1 MPKPVTI
8 KDVAR
13 AAKVSAKTVSRVVS
27 GRGYASSET
36 RRRVNAVIQ
45 RLGYAPNRI
54 ASSMVTGRTMALGM
68 VVPDVSYSFFSEIVL
83 GAERI
88 ATDAGYT
95 LILCNT
101 AENLEREKKT
111 LQFLHEARVD
121 GVLMAG
127 ARLPDSDL
135 LVTLARHSA
144 IVSIN
149 HPVPSDLGGNVRSDH
164 AKGIAMSIEHLL
176 KSNRRHIAFMAGPEY
191 VYAAQERLRAFIQV
205 MKNANLSV
213 NPGFIV
219 PYIASFESGFRN
231 LYDMTESVNGSSL
244 RQVRANLGLRGAR
257 ALLLEHPEVDGIV
270 CYDDQLA
277 FGALRACAGLGRRVP
292 EDVAIIGCNDVPL
305 ASQVKPTLTTQS
317 IPCYQMGI
325 AAANMLIERITAEC
339 EQQEIIFPHEL
350 IVRESAP

>member
-1 MPKPVTI
+1 MSKPVTI
-8 KDVAR
+8 KEVAR
-13 AAKVSAKTVSRVVS
+13 AAHVSAKTVSRVVS
-27 GRGYASSET
+27 GKGYASSET
-36 RRRVNAVIQ
+36 RRRVNSVIQ

-83 GAERI
+83 GAERV

-111 LQFLHEARVD
+111 LQFLREARVD

-127 ARLPDSDL
+127 ARLPDDDL
-135 LVTLARHSA
+135 LALLARHSA
-144 IVSIN
+144 FVSIN
-149 HPVPSDLGGNVRSDH
+149 HPVPSDLGGNVCSDH
-164 AKGIAMSIEHLL
+164 AQGIALSIDHLL
-176 KSNRRHIAFMAGPEY
+176 KSNRQHLAFMAGPDY
-191 VYAAQERLRAFIQV
+191 VYAAQERLRAFKQV
-205 MKNANLSV
+205 MRKNKL
-213 NPGFIV
+213 PTHRDLIV
-219 PYIASFESGFRN
+219 PYVASFESGFRN
-231 LYDMTESVNGSSL
+231 LYEMTESVNGASL
-244 RQVRANLGLRGAR
+244 RQIRANLGLRGAR
-257 ALLLEHPEVDGIV
+257 ALLQKHPEVNGIV

-277 FGALRACAGLGRRVP
+277 FGAIRACVELGRRVP
-292 EDVAIIGCNDVPL
+292 EDVAIVGCNDVPL

-325 AAANMLIERITAEC
+325 AAAKMLIERITCEC
-339 EQQEIIFPHEL
+339 EQKEIVFPHEL